1 MSTNVMQTAIPI
13 VAYCASSITMTLV
26 NKLVLSGFQ
35 YHMVFFMLAVQ
46 AFGSVALMVL
56 ANRVGL
62 QVRYRAMNKPDAKTW
77 FPVACSQ
84 AMMLYTGGKA
94 LEYLDVPLFTV
105 FKNLTIIAVA
115 YGEKWVFKA
124 TVTPLML
131 AAFGLM
137 VMSSLVGAWND
148 LTFNGWGYF
157 WMTANCFTSATFVIH
172 MRKVIKQVNFQDFD
186 TVYFNNLLTLPL
198 YVILSIVQ
206 ENWSGFFSYYGD
218 KANAD
223 ELSMFIRGMF
233 VSGVAAFAISY
244 CSPWCLRTTSSTT
257 YSMIGALNKLPI
269 AIFAMMWFPDPITAG
284 GVLAVMLGF
293 AAGLVYTHA
302 KNLQKREQ
310 PSGSQVLPPPISMDR
325 LDQNTANG
333 SVGSKDTSTDK

>member
-1 MSTNVMQTAIPI
+1 MSSNALQAAIPI
-13 VAYCASSITMTLV
+13 LAYCGSSITMTLV

-35 YHMVFFMLAVQ
+35 FHMVFFMLAVQ
-46 AFGSVALMVL
+46 AFGSVGLMVL
-56 ANRVGL
+56 AHQVGL
-62 QVRYRAMNKPDAKTW
+62 NVKYRAMNKADAKTW

-94 LEYLDVPLFTV
+94 LEYLNVPLFTV

-115 YGEKWVFKA
+115 YGEKWVFQA
-124 TVTPLML
+124 AVTPLML
-131 AAFGLM
+131 VSFGLM

-148 LTFNGWGYF
+148 LTFTANGYF
-157 WMTANCFTSATFVIH
+157 WMSANCLASATFVIH

-198 YVILSIVQ
+198 YVVLSLIQ
-206 ENWSGFFSYYGD
+206 EDWSGFFEYYGD
-218 KANAD
+218 TANAD
-223 ELSMFIRGMF
+223 ELSAFVRGVL

-269 AIFAMMWFPDPITAG
+269 AIFAMLWFPDPTSAG
-284 GVLAVMLGF
+284 GVLAVLLGF

-325 LDQNTANG
+325 LNRHEEAPEQPR
-333 SVGSKDTSTDK
+333 DK

>member
-1 MSTNVMQTAIPI
+1 MSSTLLQTAIPI
-13 VAYCASSITMTLV
+13 LAYCGSSITMTLV
-26 NKLVLSGFQ
+26 NKLVLSSFE

-56 ANRVGL
+56 AHHVGL
-62 QVRYRAMNKPDAKTW
+62 SVKYRAMNKKDATTW

-84 AMMLYTGGKA
+84 ALMLYTGGKA
-94 LEYLDVPLFTV
+94 LEYLNVPLFTV

-124 TVTPLML
+124 SVTPLML
-131 AAFGLM
+131 TSFSLM
-137 VMSSLVGAWND
+137 VLSSIVGAWND
-148 LTFNGWGYF
+148 MTFNGHGYF
-157 WMTANCFTSATFVIH
+157 WMSFNCLASATFVIH
-172 MRKVIKQVNFQDFD
+172 MRKVIKQVNFKDFD

-198 YVILSIVQ
+198 YMIMSLLM
-206 ENWSGFFSYYGD
+206 EDWTGFTSYYSNPVNS
-218 KANAD
+218 A
-223 ELSMFIRGMF
+223 ELYSFVRGMF

-269 AIFAMMWFPDPITAG
+269 ALFAMLWFPDPITAG

-302 KNLQKREQ
+302 KNIQKRDAPQ
-310 PSGSQVLPPPISMDR
+310 GAQVLPPPISMDR
-325 LDQNTANG
+325 LNQNNEETANLAHP
-333 SVGSKDTSTDK
+333 SSK

>member
-1 MSTNVMQTAIPI
+1 MSSSVLQTAIPI
-13 VAYCASSITMTLV
+13 LAYCGSSITMTLV
-26 NKLVLSGFQ
+26 NKLVLSSFQ
-35 YHMVFFMLAVQ
+35 FHMVFFMLAAQ

-62 QVRYRAMNKPDAKTW
+62 NVKYRAMNKRDARTW

-84 AMMLYTGGKA
+84 ALMLYTGGKA
-94 LEYLDVPLFTV
+94 LEYLNVPLFTV

-124 TVTPLML
+124 AVTSLML
-131 AAFGLM
+131 VSFGMM
-137 VMSSLVGAWND
+137 VMSSMVGAWND
-148 LTFNGWGYF
+148 MTFNGWGYF
-157 WMTANCFTSATFVIH
+157 WMSTNCLASATFVIH

-198 YVILSIVQ
+198 YVVLSLVQ
-206 ENWSGFFSYYGD
+206 EDWSGFVDYYSD
-218 KANAD
+218 KANAV
-223 ELSMFIRGMF
+223 ELNSFARGIFI
-233 VSGVAAFAISY
+233 SGIAAFAISY

-269 AIFAMMWFPDPITAG
+269 ALFAMMWFPDPVTAG
-284 GVLAVMLGF
+284 GVMAVLLGF
-293 AAGLVYTHA
+293 GAGLVYTHA
-302 KNLQKREQ
+302 KNVQKQAQ

-325 LDQNTANG
+325 LDQTERPDQAEHPSN
-333 SVGSKDTSTDK
+333 K

>member
-1 MSTNVMQTAIPI
+1 MDANVLQTAVPI

-26 NKLVLSGFQ
+26 NKLVLSSFQ
-35 YHMVFFMLAVQ
+35 FHMVFFMLAVQ

-62 QVRYRAMNKPDAKTW
+62 AVKYRAMNRRDAKTW

-84 AMMLYTGGKA
+84 ALMLYTGGKA
-94 LEYLDVPLFTV
+94 LEYMDVPLFTV

-115 YGEKWVFKA
+115 YGEKAVFGA
-124 TVTPLML
+124 AVTPLML
-131 AAFGLM
+131 ASFGLM
-137 VMSSLVGAWND
+137 VLSSLVGAWND
-148 LTFNGWGYF
+148 ISFNGWGYF
-157 WMTANCFTSATFVIH
+157 WMSFNCFASATFVIH

-198 YVILSIVQ
+198 YAVLSMLQ
-206 ENWSGFFSYYGD
+206 ENWLGFFEYYGD

-223 ELSMFIRGMF
+223 ELASFVRGSL

-269 AIFAMMWFPDPITAG
+269 ALFAMLWFPDPITAG
-284 GVLAVMLGF
+284 GVLAVLLGF

-302 KNLQKREQ
+302 KNVLKREK
-310 PSGSQVLPPPISMDR
+310 PSGSQVLPPPIAMDR
-325 LDQNTANG
+325 L
-333 SVGSKDTSTDK
+333 SKEDRAVPDTSK

>member
-1 MSTNVMQTAIPI
+1 MDAGVLHAAVPI
-13 VAYCASSITMTLV
+13 LAYCASSIAMTLV
-26 NKLVLSGFQ
+26 NKLVLSSFQ
-35 YHMVFFMLAVQ
+35 FHMVFFVLAVQ

-62 QVRYRAMNKPDAKTW
+62 NVKYRAMNARDAKTW

-84 AMMLYTGGKA
+84 ALMLYTGGKA
-94 LEYLDVPLFTV
+94 LEYLSVPLFTV

-124 TVTPLML
+124 AVTPLML
-131 AAFGLM
+131 ASFGLM
-137 VMSSLVGAWND
+137 VLSSLVGAWND
-148 LTFNGWGYF
+148 MTFNGWGYF
-157 WMTANCFTSATFVIH
+157 WMSANCVASATFVIH

-198 YVILSIVQ
+198 YAVLSLVQ
-206 ENWSGFFSYYGD
+206 ENWSGFFEYYAD

-223 ELSMFIRGMF
+223 ELASFVRGSL
-233 VSGVAAFAISY
+233 VSGIAAFAISY

-269 AIFAMMWFPDPITAG
+269 ALFAMMWFPDPVSAG
-284 GVLAVMLGF
+284 GVLAVLLGF
-293 AAGLVYTHA
+293 AAGLVYTHS
-302 KNLQKREQ
+302 KNIQKREQ

-325 LDQNTANG
+325 LDQSQQRRG
-333 SVGSKDTSTDK
+333 DE